1 MRLAWTYVKKFPGL
15 NVSMACRD
23 SSPNN
28 SCAARSANPIAKPS
42 PQAVMPSPTKLN
54 LHKIQP
60 VSLRQFQREHI
71 NCCLYR
77 C

>member
-1 MRLAWTYVKKFPGL
+1 MKLAWTYVKKFPGL

-23 SSPNN
+23 SSPRN
-28 SCAARSANPIAKPS
+28 SCAARSPNPIAKPS

-54 LHKIQP
+54 LHKFQP
-60 VSLRQFQREHI
+60 ASSRQLQCEHI
-71 NCCLYR
+71 NCCFCR